1 MEKEIRRRLNILN
14 AIKVPK
20 IDARM
25 LRGGMQKRLYRQEI
39 LRHQGKIENQKGKLN
54 RRLSL
59 IEQERE
65 LELER
70 ESNDFGIFPR
80 SSREPLEEF
89 NEPTFR
95 RIRSKRGF
103 FNE

>member
-39 LRHQGKIENQKGKLN
+39 LRHQGKNRKSKGK
-54 RRLSL
+54 
-59 IEQERE
+59 
-65 LELER
+65 
-70 ESNDFGIFPR
+70 
-80 SSREPLEEF
+80 
-89 NEPTFR
+89 T
-95 RIRSKRGF
+95 K
-103 FNE
+103 